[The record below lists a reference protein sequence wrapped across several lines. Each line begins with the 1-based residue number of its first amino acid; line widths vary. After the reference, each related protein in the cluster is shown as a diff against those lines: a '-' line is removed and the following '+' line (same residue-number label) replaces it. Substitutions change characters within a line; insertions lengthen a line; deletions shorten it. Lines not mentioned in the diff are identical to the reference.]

1 MQDENRFDQATS
13 LRNQIKHQQMRTSHE
28 HSLPPRS
35 RTHQSRKSKRKWKFP
50 LLFVWF
56 MLVVLVVV
64 LVWLS
69 MSQW

>member
-13 LRNQIKHQQMRTSHE
+13 LRNQIKHQQTRTSHE

-35 RTHQSRKSKRKWKFP
+35 STHQSRKLKRKWKFP
-50 LLFVWF
+50 LFVWF

-64 LVWLS
+64 LAWLS